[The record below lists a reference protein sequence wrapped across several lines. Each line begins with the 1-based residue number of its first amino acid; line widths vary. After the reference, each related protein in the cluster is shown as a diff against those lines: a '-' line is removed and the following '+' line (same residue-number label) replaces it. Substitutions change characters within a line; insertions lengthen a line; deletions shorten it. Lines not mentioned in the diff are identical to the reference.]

1 MNFLKRHWAAT
12 EGGGP
17 AATGVQVD
25 TPLEPV
31 VTDPAATDQLPVEE
45 PPAEPGD
52 KGNKVPA
59 TWEEVFKHPRFV
71 ELNTQKNDALKYK
84 ALADEVPQ
92 LRGQLEAMSKEFE
105 SLRSAAPPPP
115 PELGLA
121 EQMARDTVKQW
132 MSDGMTE
139 DEALEE
145 WKSQAKTLLP
155 IFRSMERQAKAQ
167 EEKMGKSLQP
177 FQDKERV
184 TRLSQLGAE
193 IVKDPFYLSGGAN
206 LDDNPLMGLLALSL
220 KSSGVDLD
228 KADLPTVMAEAG
240 KLKGTFYKT
249 VLPGLFVQAVADKDP
264 ASMAGLAQ
272 ALKAAMTAEIPEVI
286 AVLTEAAEA
295 YDALKDK
302 QDKKFPPLGKGNTPK
317 VITPPEPLAVE
328 PTERALQR
336 ATMAASGM
344 GG

>member
-1 MNFLKRHWAAT
+1 VNFLKRHWAAT

-17 AATGVQVD
+17 AATGGQVD
-25 TPLEPV
+25 TPLETV
-31 VTDPAATDQLPVEE
+31 VKDPAATDQLPAEE
-45 PPAEPGD
+45 PPAEPGE
-52 KGNKVPA
+52 KGDTVPQ
-59 TWEEVFKHPRFV
+59 TWAEVFKHQRFV
-71 ELNTQKNDALKYK
+71 ELNTQKNDYK
-84 ALADEVPQ
+84 ALAEAVPQ

-132 MSDGMTE
+132 MSDGMSE
-139 DEALEE
+139 DEALDE

-193 IVKDPFYLSGGAN
+193 IVKDPFYLSGGAK

-228 KADLPTVMAEAG
+228 KADLQTVMAEAG

-272 ALKAAMTAEIPEVI
+272 ALKAAMAAEIPEVI

-302 QDKKFPPLGKGNTPK
+302 QDKKFPPLGKGKTPR